1 MGGWIQAVAMSLI
14 MFSMALS
21 GCLLGP
27 DDSANDDSEAVPE
40 AEVELFFEDGEY
52 RCFEHDE
59 EARCWLTHVP
69 EKVNGTELVP
79 LLLDLHGWS
88 LSADKQKEL
97 TGFDVL
103 AEEVGAIVLYP
114 QGLAKDGEPALGGSE
129 ESWNA
134 GWCCGD
140 AVVHEIDDLG
150 FLLSLIGIAQEI
162 HPVDPSRIYVT
173 GWSNGCAMAH
183 RLAFHASY
191 AIAAMGCMSMY
202 LLDDI
207 GPDYSPIPMMEVHGF
222 IDDVVWYETSARPV
236 FFNPSAWFD
245 NEAYETG
252 AIENLYELAE
262 ANNCSGSI
270 PDLSEPG
277 VLYSTQGFTDC
288 ENGAE
293 VRLMTI
299 YAGTHNPY
307 QNDFGEPQDWPAY
320 IPGNGGLIPTEEIVW
335 DFLSQFSK
343 AEPCV
348 DCDPE

>member
-1 MGGWIQAVAMSLI
+1 
-14 MFSMALS
+14 MALS
-21 GCLLGP
+21 GCLSSADESSGGSDEVDA
-27 DDSANDDSEAVPE
+27 DDEQPP
-40 AEVELFFEDGEY
+40 FFEEGDY

-59 EARCWLTHVP
+59 ETRCWLTHVP
-69 EKVNGTELVP
+69 EMVNGTELAP

-150 FLLSLIGIAQEI
+150 FLLSLIGLAQEI

-173 GWSNGCAMAH
+173 GWANGCAMAH
-183 RLAFHASY
+183 RLAFHASDV
-191 AIAAMGCMSMY
+191 IAAMGCMSMY

-207 GPDYSPIPMMEVHGF
+207 EPGYSPIPMLEVHGF
-222 IDDVVWYETSARPV
+222 VDDVVWYETSARPV
-236 FFNPSAWFD
+236 FFNPSAWVD
-245 NEAYETG
+245 NAAYETG
-252 AIENLYELAE
+252 AIENLYELAD

-270 PDLSEPG
+270 PDLNEPG
-277 VLYSTQGFTDC
+277 ALYSTQGFTDC

-293 VRLMTI
+293 GRLMTI

-335 DFLSQFSK
+335 DFLSRFSK
-343 AEPCV
+343 AYPCE

>member
-1 MGGWIQAVAMSLI
+1 MVNRALAVGISLLLS
-14 MFSMALS
+14 SMALS
-21 GCLLGP
+21 GCLSGADESSGGSDEVDA
-27 DDSANDDSEAVPE
+27 DDEQPP
-40 AEVELFFEDGEY
+40 FFEEGDY

-59 EARCWLTHVP
+59 ETRCWLTHVP
-69 EKVNGTELVP
+69 EMVNGTELAP

-150 FLLSLIGIAQEI
+150 FLLSLIGLAQEI

-183 RLAFHASY
+183 RLAFHASDV
-191 AIAAMGCMSMY
+191 IAAMGCMSMY

-207 GPDYSPIPMMEVHGF
+207 EPGYSPIPMLEVHGF
-222 IDDVVWYETSARPV
+222 VDDVVWYETSARPV

-252 AIENLYELAE
+252 AIENLYELAD

-270 PDLSEPG
+270 PDLNDPG
-277 VLYSTQGFTDC
+277 ALYSTQGFTDC

-335 DFLSQFSK
+335 DFLSRFSK
-343 AEPCV
+343 AYPCE